1 MCGHALDWQTWRCVR
16 MTVWINVVVRAKLY
30 AHLFEAIQNVYE
42 MQGDYSEISIC
53 ARACYVSTRE
63 RKRKKKKKEMTKKL
77 DEGN

>member
-42 MQGDYSEISIC
+42 MQGDYSEISMC
-53 ARACYVSTRE
+53 ACMLRID
-63 RKRKKKKKEMTKKL
+63 KRKEKEEEERD
-77 DEGN
+77 DE